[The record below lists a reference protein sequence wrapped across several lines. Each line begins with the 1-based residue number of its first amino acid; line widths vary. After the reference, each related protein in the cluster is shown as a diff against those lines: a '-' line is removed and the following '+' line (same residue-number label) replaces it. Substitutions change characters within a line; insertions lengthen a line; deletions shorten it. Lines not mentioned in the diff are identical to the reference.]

1 MKIITLDILKSNFL
15 IIKYLTLIRYFF
27 PNDPQK

>member
-1 MKIITLDILKSNFL
+1 MKIITLDILKSNL